1 MNLRNAHNPTASR
14 NRRSGVIT
22 ACSVLLFAAALPL
35 QAFGQAPTDAWRF
48 SLMPY
53 VWLPSL
59 DGTLRYGF
67 PPDEDEPTPIEVDAD
82 TLLGAIDSVL
92 MLSGEVRNDQW
103 VVATDFIY
111 LDLKGDRSAASTI
124 DPGEGTPRPPGI
136 PGLPN
141 IIGNV
146 TLEAAGAAELSG
158 GAWTLIGG
166 RVLTDSERG
175 NFAVVGGIRL
185 FELDASVDYRVSATI
200 DLPGGP
206 QTRTVDGTLGR
217 GGDLLDFIVGVRGR
231 VALGDSAW
239 FAPYH
244 FDVGT
249 GDSDLT
255 WQGVLGVGRS
265 FGWGDVILAYRHLS
279 YERDDENSLI
289 KDLRLSGF
297 GAGANFRF

>member
-1 MNLRNAHNPTASR
+1 
-14 NRRSGVIT
+14 
-22 ACSVLLFAAALPL
+22 
-35 QAFGQAPTDAWRF
+35 
-48 SLMPY
+48 MPY

-67 PPDEDEPTPIEVDAD
+67 PPDEDEPAPIEVDAD

-92 MLSGEVRNDQW
+92 MLSGEARNDQW
-103 VVATDFIY
+103 VIATDYIY
-111 LDLKGDRSAASTI
+111 LNLKGERSAANTI
-124 DPGEGTPRPPGI
+124 DPGQGTPRPPGI

-141 IIGNV
+141 IIGDV

-158 GAWTLIGG
+158 SSWTLIGG
-166 RVLTDSERG
+166 RVLSDSARG

-185 FELDASVDYRVSATI
+185 FELEATVDYRVSATV

-206 QTRTVDGTLGR
+206 QTVAVDGTLGR
-217 GGDLLDFIVGVRGR
+217 GDDLLDFIVGVRGR
-231 VALGDSAW
+231 VVLGDSAW
-239 FAPYH
+239 FTPYN

-255 WQGVLGVGRS
+255 WQGVLGVGRG
-265 FGWGDVILAYRHLS
+265 FGWGDIILAYRHLS

-289 KDLRLSGF
+289 KDLRFSGF
-297 GAGANFRF
+297 GAGVNFRF